1 MSRVLIKHLSVLEL
15 YFLNT
20 SITKKWQQQAA
31 NLWRKQALL
40 SMTFSVNTFQVIDG
54 LDPDI
59 THLVGEPPVKLLL
72 LWLKK
77 ASLTA
82 ED

>member
-1 MSRVLIKHLSVLEL
+1 
-15 YFLNT
+15 
-20 SITKKWQQQAA
+20 
-31 NLWRKQALL
+31 
-40 SMTFSVNTFQVIDG
+40 MTFSLNTFQVIDG

-59 THLVGEPPVKLLL
+59 THLVREPPVKLLP